1 MNDDAMRFAYDVMGR
16 FLFYRGD
23 EPPVGV
29 RPVRLFP
36 LSDPE
41 GYIALLDHEEKEV
54 ALIRELHSLDVAS
67 RQALL
72 QELETTYI
80 VPEVLRIESI
90 EEEFG
95 VLHFSVHTDRG
106 HHRFDVRGRDEITFV
121 RPGYYIIRDIDGN
134 RFEIPDLF
142 ALPEETQAILD
153 PYL

>member
-1 MNDDAMRFAYDVMGR
+1 MSHDPMRFAYDVMGR
-16 FLFYRGD
+16 FLLHRGE

-41 GYIALLDHEEKEV
+41 GYIALLDHDEKEV
-54 ALIRELHSLDVAS
+54 ALVRGLAGLDVAS

-80 VPEVLRIESI
+80 VPQVLRIESI

-95 VLHFSVHTDRG
+95 VLHFVAHTDRG
-106 HHRFDVRGRDEITFV
+106 AHRFDVRGRDEIQFV

-134 RFEIPDLF
+134 RFEIPNLF
-142 ALPEETQAILD
+142 ALDDASQAILD